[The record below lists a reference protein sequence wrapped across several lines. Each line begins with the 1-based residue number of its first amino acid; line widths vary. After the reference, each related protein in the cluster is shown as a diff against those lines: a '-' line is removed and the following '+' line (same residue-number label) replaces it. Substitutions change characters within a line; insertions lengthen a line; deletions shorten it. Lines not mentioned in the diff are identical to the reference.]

1 MDDYINQL
9 IHGRVHVSPKRLILP
24 GPSLEQ
30 KRQILDAAKAA
41 PDHGRHTPWHFYE
54 VSESSRTL
62 LGDVFRDCL
71 LDRDPQATP
80 IQLNEAREKAF
91 RGPLLLL
98 AVANLEDTE
107 DGITPYEKMISLG
120 CAVQNTLLMAHALG
134 FGAGLS
140 SGKAIQSQRLRELF
154 KLSTNTIPI
163 CFITIGTVSK
173 NKSGNALRPDLSVYH
188 SIV

>member
-1 MDDYINQL
+1 MDDYIDQL
-9 IHGRVHVSPKRLILP
+9 IHGRVHVSPKRLIQP

-30 KRQILDAAKAA
+30 KHQILNAAKAA

-54 VSESSRTL
+54 VSEPSRTL

-71 LDRDPQATP
+71 LERDPLATAT
-80 IQLNEAREKAF
+80 QLDEAREKAF

-98 AVANLEDTE
+98 AVANLNDTE

-120 CAVQNTLLMAHALG
+120 CAIQNILLMAHALG
-134 FGAGLS
+134 FGSGLS
-140 SGKAIQSQRLRELF
+140 SGKAIQSERFRQLF
-154 KLSTNTIPI
+154 KLSTNRMPV

-173 NKSGNALRPDLSVYH
+173 NKSGNAMRPDLTVYH
-188 SIV
+188 SVV

>member
-1 MDDYINQL
+1 
-9 IHGRVHVSPKRLILP
+9 
-24 GPSLEQ
+24 
-30 KRQILDAAKAA
+30 
-41 PDHGRHTPWHFYE
+41 

-80 IQLNEAREKAF
+80 IQLDEARDKAF

-98 AVANLEDTE
+98 AAANLNDTE
-107 DGITPYEKMISLG
+107 DGITPHEKMISLG
-120 CAVQNTLLMAHALG
+120 CAIQNVLLMAHALG

-140 SGKAIQSQRLRELF
+140 SGKAIQSERLRKLF
-154 KLSTNTIPI
+154 KLSTNTIAI

-173 NKSGNALRPDLSVYH
+173 NKSGNALRPDLTVYH
-188 SIV
+188 SIF

>member
-9 IHGRVHVSPKRLILP
+9 IHGRVHVSPKRLIQP
-24 GPSLEQ
+24 GPSIEQ
-30 KRQILDAAKAA
+30 KQQILNAAKAA

-54 VSESSRTL
+54 VSESSRIL

-71 LDRDPQATP
+71 VDRDPLATP
-80 IQLNEAREKAF
+80 IQLDEAREKAF

-98 AVANLEDTE
+98 AVAKLNDTE
-107 DGITPYEKMISLG
+107 DGITPHEKIISLG
-120 CAVQNTLLMAHALG
+120 CAIQNVLLMSHAIG

-140 SGKAIQSQRLRELF
+140 SGKAIQSERLRQLFELP
-154 KLSTNTIPI
+154 SSSMPI

-173 NKSGNALRPDLSVYH
+173 NKSGNALRPDLSIYH
-188 SIV
+188 SIF

>member
-9 IHGRVHVSPKRLILP
+9 IHSRVHVSPKRLIQP

-30 KRQILDAAKAA
+30 KHQILNGAKAA

-54 VSESSRTL
+54 VAESSRTL

-71 LDRDPQATP
+71 LDRDPLATS
-80 IQLNEAREKAF
+80 IQLDEAREKAF

-98 AVANLEDTE
+98 AVANLNDTE
-107 DGITPYEKMISLG
+107 DDVTPYEKMISLG
-120 CAVQNTLLMAHALG
+120 CAIQNILLVAHALG

-140 SGKAIQSQRLRELF
+140 SGKAIQTERLRQLF
-154 KLSTNTIPI
+154 KLATNTVPI

-173 NKSGNALRPDLSVYH
+173 NKSSNALRPDLSIYH

>member
-1 MDDYINQL
+1 M
-9 IHGRVHVSPKRLILP
+9 
-24 GPSLEQ
+24 
-30 KRQILDAAKAA
+30 
-41 PDHGRHTPWHFYE
+41 
-54 VSESSRTL
+54 
-62 LGDVFRDCL
+62 FRDCL
-71 LDRDPQATP
+71 LDRDPLATP
-80 IQLNEAREKAF
+80 AQLDEAREKAF

-98 AVANLEDTE
+98 AVANLIDTE

-120 CAVQNTLLMAHALG
+120 CAIQNILLMAHSLG

-140 SGKAIQSQRLRELF
+140 SGKAIQSERLRQLF
-154 KLSTNTIPI
+154 KLSMNTLPI